1 MNTLPHHVD
10 VLIVGAGPTGL
21 ALALALR
28 RTGINACVVDKLAC
42 LQNTSRAAV
51 LHAHT
56 LDMLDDLGVT
66 SRMLDEGL
74 RIASFGLHDRDHKL
88 ARLNFDTL
96 PSQHNCLLML
106 PQDRTEQILY
116 DALCEAGGAVHWQ
129 TQCIDLQQVDQ
140 AVRVM
145 VSTPHGIETVSA
157 SYVVGAD
164 GMHSRVRDVAGI
176 GFGGHAYAESFI
188 LADVEIEWA
197 LGREEVRLFFAPEGM
212 LVIAPLPNGW
222 YRMVATLDQA
232 PAEPGVADMQ
242 ALLDARGPA
251 NRAGRVTNVHWSS
264 RFRLHHRVAD
274 HYRAGRLLLVGD
286 AAHVH
291 SPAGG
296 QGMNTGIVDALLLAR
311 MLAEVLAGRST
322 PDYLDQY
329 ETIRR
334 PAALEVLA
342 LSARLTRASTLKSA
356 PARVLRNLLFRL
368 IGYTPA
374 LRHRIEMSFS
384 GLSRRSAAVLPAD
397 HHCATGT
404 TGLGCTSARQ
414 LATQDGH

>member
-140 AVRVM
+140 AGANGI
-145 VSTPHGIETVSA
+145 STTGNVWGFLPGNVPGAKKILFEAHMDSVAPTTGTKVIRKDGILYSDGTTTLGGDDKVGIA
-157 SYVVGAD
+157 S
-164 GMHSRVRDVAGI
+164 
-176 GFGGHAYAESFI
+176 
-188 LADVEIEWA
+188 
-197 LGREEVRLFFAPEGM
+197 
-212 LVIAPLPNGW
+212 
-222 YRMVATLDQA
+222 
-232 PAEPGVADMQ
+232 
-242 ALLDARGPA
+242 
-251 NRAGRVTNVHWSS
+251 
-264 RFRLHHRVAD
+264 
-274 HYRAGRLLLVGD
+274 
-286 AAHVH
+286 
-291 SPAGG
+291 
-296 QGMNTGIVDALLLAR
+296 
-311 MLAEVLAGRST
+311 
-322 PDYLDQY
+322 
-329 ETIRR
+329 
-334 PAALEVLA
+334 ALEA
-342 LSARLTRASTLKSA
+342 LQIIKDEKMLWISCKS
-356 PARVLRNLLFRL
+356 
-368 IGYTPA
+368 
-374 LRHRIEMSFS
+374 E
-384 GLSRRSAAVLPAD
+384 
-397 HHCATGT
+397 
-404 TGLGCTSARQ
+404 
-414 LATQDGH
+414 